1 MTAVWHCHDWVQIGL
16 MTFGSILAFVLQ
28 RRSSPTTFD
37 ISPGGYA
44 ILAIL
49 LVNSNI
55 RTLPVQ
61 LNIKLA
67 SVSKLEKNRNLT
79 VKNKI
84 NR

>member
-1 MTAVWHCHDWVQIGL
+1 MTAVQHCHAWVQIGL

-28 RRSSPTTFD
+28 LSSPTTFD
-37 ISPGGYA
+37 ISAGGYA

-55 RTLPVQ
+55 QTLPVQ

-67 SVSKLEKNRNLT
+67 SVSK
-79 VKNKI
+79 
-84 NR
+84 

>member
-1 MTAVWHCHDWVQIGL
+1 

-28 RRSSPTTFD
+28 RSSPTTFD
-37 ISPGGYA
+37 VSPGGYA

-67 SVSKLEKNRNLT
+67 SVSK
-79 VKNKI
+79 
-84 NR
+84 

>member
-1 MTAVWHCHDWVQIGL
+1 MTAVWHCHAWVQISL

-28 RRSSPTTFD
+28 RSSPTFD

-67 SVSKLEKNRNLT
+67 SVSKKENCSKFNRQ
-79 VKNKI
+79 K
-84 NR
+84 

>member
-1 MTAVWHCHDWVQIGL
+1 
-16 MTFGSILAFVLQ
+16 MTFGSILTFVLQ
-28 RRSSPTTFD
+28 RSSRTMFD

-49 LVNSNI
+49 IVNSNI

-67 SVSKLEKNRNLT
+67 SVSKKIVRNLIVKIKLI
-79 VKNKI
+79 VKNF
-84 NR
+84 

>member
-1 MTAVWHCHDWVQIGL
+1 MAAVHAWVQIGL

-28 RRSSPTTFD
+28 RYSRTTFD

-44 ILAIL
+44 VLAIL
-49 LVNSNI
+49 LVDSNI

-67 SVSKLEKNRNLT
+67 
-79 VKNKI
+79 
-84 NR
+84 

>member
-1 MTAVWHCHDWVQIGL
+1 MTAVRHCHARVQIGL

-28 RRSSPTTFD
+28 CSSPTFD
-37 ISPGGYA
+37 ISPAGYA

-67 SVSKLEKNRNLT
+67 SVSK
-79 VKNKI
+79 
-84 NR
+84 

>member
-1 MTAVWHCHDWVQIGL
+1 

-28 RRSSPTTFD
+28 RSSPTTFD

-44 ILAIL
+44 IL

-55 RTLPVQ
+55 QTLPVQ

-67 SVSKLEKNRNLT
+67 PVSKKIVRNLIVKIKLS
-79 VKNKI
+79 VKNF
-84 NR
+84 

>member
-1 MTAVWHCHDWVQIGL
+1 MTAIRHCHARVQIGL
-16 MTFGSILAFVLQ
+16 MTFGSMLAFVLQ
-28 RRSSPTTFD
+28 RSLPTTFD

-49 LVNSNI
+49 LINSDI

-67 SVSKLEKNRNLT
+67 SVSK
-79 VKNKI
+79 
-84 NR
+84 

>member
-1 MTAVWHCHDWVQIGL
+1 MTAVRHCHARVQIGL
-16 MTFGSILAFVLQ
+16 MTFGSILTFVLQ
-28 RRSSPTTFD
+28 RSSPTTFD

-67 SVSKLEKNRNLT
+67 SVSKKIVRNLI

>member
-1 MTAVWHCHDWVQIGL
+1 
-16 MTFGSILAFVLQ
+16 MTFGSTLAFGIQCSL
-28 RRSSPTTFD
+28 PTTFD

-55 RTLPVQ
+55 RTLTVQ
-61 LNIKLA
+61 LNIKVA
-67 SVSKLEKNRNLT
+67 SVSKKIVPNLI

>member
-1 MTAVWHCHDWVQIGL
+1 

-28 RRSSPTTFD
+28 SFSPTTFD

-55 RTLPVQ
+55 QTLPVQ

-67 SVSKLEKNRNLT
+67 LVSK
-79 VKNKI
+79 
-84 NR
+84 

>member
-1 MTAVWHCHDWVQIGL
+1 MTAVRHCHAWVQIGL
-16 MTFGSILAFVLQ
+16 TTFGSILVFVLQ
-28 RRSSPTTFD
+28 RVSPTTFD
-37 ISPGGYA
+37 ISTGGYA

-67 SVSKLEKNRNLT
+67 SVSKKIVWNLI

>member
-1 MTAVWHCHDWVQIGL
+1 MTAVRHCHAWVQIGL

-28 RRSSPTTFD
+28 RSSPTFD
-37 ISPGGYA
+37 ILPGGYA

-49 LVNSNI
+49 LANNNI
-55 RTLPVQ
+55 RTLLVQ

-67 SVSKLEKNRNLT
+67 SVSKKIVRNLI